1 MVRKAGTM
9 AEAFVLEVGPGPGGI
24 TRAILEQPCRR
35 LDVVELDKQFI
46 RPLEVFLNETNSEM
60 KIAFE
65 LKNIGPLKSNLE
77 FVDHNYNWMHFGL
90 LLFYHPSNS
99 VTIPKAE
106 CIFGKGTSSKRT
118 LTKFGKRLGPKNAN
132 G

>member
-46 RPLEVFLNETNSEM
+46 RPLEVFLKQTA
-60 KIAFE
+60 K
-65 LKNIGPLKSNLE
+65 
-77 FVDHNYNWMHFGL
+77 
-90 LLFYHPSNS
+90 
-99 VTIPKAE
+99 
-106 CIFGKGTSSKRT
+106 
-118 LTKFGKRLGPKNAN
+118 
-132 G
+132 